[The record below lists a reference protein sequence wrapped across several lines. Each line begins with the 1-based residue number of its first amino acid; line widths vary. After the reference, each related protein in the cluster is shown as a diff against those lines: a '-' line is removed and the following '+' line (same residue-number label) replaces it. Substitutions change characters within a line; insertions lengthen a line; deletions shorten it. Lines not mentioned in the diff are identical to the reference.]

1 MRGFCDC
8 CDERADQLFDITRL
22 KEFEEIVKTYQY
34 RTVCQTCYDDLF
46 EELQREKEASDEDE

>member
-22 KEFEEIVKTYQY
+22 KEFVEIVKTYQY
-34 RTVCQTCYDDLF
+34 RAVCQACYDDLY
-46 EELQREKEASDEDE
+46 EELQREKEPSDEE

>member
-22 KEFEEIVKTYQY
+22 KEFEEIVKNDQY
-34 RTVCQTCYDDLF
+34 RAVCQACYDDLY
-46 EELQREKEASDEDE
+46 EELQREKEALDEDE